1 MSASTVRRLALAIA
15 AIAISVGAMAAFPLD
30 GVAHGGA
37 LRLLGRFHP
46 LLVHFPLG
54 LLLLVP
60 VLEWAGRR
68 RPGLAEAAGFV
79 LGLALIGAVA
89 SVLAGLALAR
99 ADGHEGE
106 LVSNHLW
113 GGIAVAIGTAVA
125 WAARDHFRI
134 FYFVTLLFTLGTLG
148 WAAHQGGSLTHG
160 AEYLTESLPALIKR
174 TFRIRDVPA
183 PETYA
188 AGSVLAVAVQ
198 PILEKHCIACHGAE
212 KQKGEYRMDAFATLL
227 AGGKSGKP
235 AVTPGQLS
243 KSELIRRM
251 LLEPADEK
259 VMPPRKKP
267 RPTAGE
273 VALLRWWIKQ
283 GASRDL
289 MVAAVKD
296 APPEIAAQLSASAN
310 GHGES
315 GEPVYVAR
323 VGDYTGLRPEMAR
336 LERELGIKLLP
347 VSRHPGDGLILRA
360 RGAEATFGDKE
371 LAQLTAVAPFIVE
384 AELGGTQI
392 TDAGLVSLKPFT
404 QLERLH
410 LERTK
415 INGTTLG
422 ELRALTQLS
431 YLNLCATRVSDE
443 QLSAFSNLP
452 ALRQLYLFGSEVTPR
467 GLQSLRA
474 SLPECILGPVDVPKD
489 LPRTEPAAPAKA

>member
-1 MSASTVRRLALAIA
+1 MAATTVRRAGLALLAV
-15 AIAISVGAMAAFPLD
+15 AISVGATFAFPLD

-60 VLEWAGRR
+60 VLEWFGRR

-113 GGIAVAIGTAVA
+113 GGMAVAIGTAVA
-125 WAARDHFRI
+125 WALRDHFRI
-134 FYFVTLLFTLGTLG
+134 LYVITLLATLGTLG

-160 AEYLTESLPALIKR
+160 AEYLTESLPAMIKR
-174 TFRIRDVPA
+174 TLRIRDVPA

-188 AGSVLAVAVQ
+188 AGSVLSVAVQ

-212 KQKGEYRMDAFATLL
+212 KQKGEYRMDSFAALL

-235 AVTPGQLS
+235 AVTPGQLAQ
-243 KSELIRRM
+243 SELIRRM

-283 GASRDL
+283 GAPRDL
-289 MVAAVKD
+289 MVSAVKD
-296 APPEIAAQLSASAN
+296 APPEIAAQLAARAGPAGDSS
-310 GHGES
+310 
-315 GEPVYVAR
+315 EPVYVAR
-323 VGDYTGLRPEMAR
+323 VGDYTGLRAEIAR
-336 LERELGIKLLP
+336 LERELGIRLLP
-347 VSRHPGDGLILRA
+347 VSRHPGDGLILRT
-360 RGAEATFGDKE
+360 RGAEAKFGDTE
-371 LAQLTAVAPFIVE
+371 LAQLAAVAPFIVE

-392 TDAGLVSLKPFT
+392 TDAGLASLKSFT

-415 INGTTLG
+415 IKGTRLA
-422 ELRALTQLS
+422 ELRGLAHLN
-431 YLNLCATRVSDE
+431 YLNLCATGVSDD
-443 QLSAFSNLP
+443 QLGSFSNLP
-452 ALRQLYLFGSEVTPR
+452 ALRQLYLFGSEVTTR
-467 GLQSLRA
+467 GVQTLRA
-474 SLPECILGPVDVPKD
+474 SLPECTIGPVEVPKD
-489 LPRTEPAAPAKA
+489 LPRTEAVGAKT